1 MTITIRQEVKADFNT
16 TENLIKEA
24 FAELDFSDKTEH
36 KLVARIRKSD
46 AFVPQLSLVAIDNA
60 EDIVGHILLSQ
71 IKIKDNTQS
80 EASLALAPVSVLP
93 DEQNNG
99 IGKQLIHEALKIAK
113 GLGYQSVI
121 VVGHES
127 YYPKFGFKPASLW
140 GIKAPFDV
148 PDASFMAIEL
158 EDGAL
163 ANISGV
169 VQYPSVFFE

>member
-36 KLVARIRKSD
+36 KLVSRIRKSA
-46 AFVPQLSLVAIDNA
+46 AFIPELSLVAIDNA

-93 DEQNNG
+93 DVQNNG
-99 IGKQLIHEALKIAK
+99 IGKQLIRSEEHT
-113 GLGYQSVI
+113 S
-121 VVGHES
+121 
-127 YYPKFGFKPASLW
+127 
-140 GIKAPFDV
+140 
-148 PDASFMAIEL
+148 EL
-158 EDGAL
+158 
-163 ANISGV
+163 
-169 VQYPSVFFE
+169 Q